1 LAVITASEEVFMR
14 QHLSIAGLIFVLSA
28 CVPLPPLPGD
38 AAAKRFEPVPDR
50 AVIYL
55 VRHPLDSIIP
65 TSIMLD
71 DEMIGATYKGTYI
84 RMVLP
89 GGMHR
94 IAGMAGDSA
103 SIRIQT
109 EQGRIYFVNQHTWET
124 RRSLGGSAFQLVDAQ
139 YGRSLVLSGTLTSE
153 VIR

>member
-1 LAVITASEEVFMR
+1 MR
-14 QHLSIAGLIFVLSA
+14 QSLTIAGLLFALSA

-55 VRHPLDSIIP
+55 VRNQVERDFVA
-65 TSIMLD
+65 SIMLN
-71 DEMIGATYKGTYI
+71 DEPIGATYKGTFI

-89 GGMHR
+89 AGTHR
-94 IAGMAGDSA
+94 IAGMAGDSG
-103 SIRIQT
+103 SIRVQT
-109 EQGRIYFVNQHTWET
+109 ERGKIYFVDQRTMGFD
-124 RRSLGGSAFQLVDAQ
+124 SLTGSTFQIVNADF
-139 YGRSLVLSGTLTSE
+139 GRSLVLGGTMTSE